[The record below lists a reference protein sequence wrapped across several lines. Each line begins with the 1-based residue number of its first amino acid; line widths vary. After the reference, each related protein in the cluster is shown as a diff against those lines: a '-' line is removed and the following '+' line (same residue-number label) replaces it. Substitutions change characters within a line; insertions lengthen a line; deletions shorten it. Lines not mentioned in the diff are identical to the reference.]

1 MSDRS
6 QAVLQT
12 LDRGIITLMMVARSP
27 GGASVADIANELG
40 VHRAIAYRIVA
51 TLEARGLVAR
61 SASGRILLGIAIP
74 AIAHQ
79 FMPQFTMLAQPV
91 LRDLAT
97 AVSATA
103 FVARA
108 EGPDCVAILVEQPN
122 IPVLHVGYRVGSR
135 HPLQQAAAGIA
146 ILAGRPARAD
156 DPAAVREARGRGYSQ
171 TSGQLQKG
179 AVGIAVPLR
188 AKSKTSADS
197 DFSIGVVA
205 MEDLDVER
213 AITFVK
219 NASISLSRMIGAKDA
234 TEDSR
239 S

>member
-1 MSDRS
+1 MSEKP

-12 LDRGIITLMMVARSP
+12 LDRGIATLMMVARSP
-27 GGASVADIANELG
+27 GGASVAEIASELG
-40 VHRAIAYRIVA
+40 VHRAIAYRIVT

-61 SASGRILLGIAIP
+61 SESGRIMLGIGIP

-79 FMPQFTMLAQPV
+79 FMPQFTTLAQPI
-91 LRDLAT
+91 LRDLAK

-108 EGPDCVAILVEQPN
+108 EGDDCVAILVEQPDVP
-122 IPVLHVGYRVGSR
+122 ILHVGYRVGSR

-156 DPAAVREARGRGYSQ
+156 EPYFVREAREQGYSQ

-179 AVGIAVPLR
+179 AIGIAVPLI
-188 AKSKTSADS
+188 ASGYISTNPE
-197 DFSIGVVA
+197 FSIGVVA
-205 MEDLDVER
+205 MADLDIEG

-219 NASISLSRMIGAKDA
+219 KASKSL
-234 TEDSR
+234 TEIMGGGE
-239 S
+239 